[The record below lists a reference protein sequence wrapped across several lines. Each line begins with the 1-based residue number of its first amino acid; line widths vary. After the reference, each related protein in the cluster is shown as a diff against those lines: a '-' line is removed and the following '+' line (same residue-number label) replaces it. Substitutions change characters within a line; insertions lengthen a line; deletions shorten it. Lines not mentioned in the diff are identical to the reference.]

1 MTFDQ
6 KLPLWKLGAVLARTE
21 EPSERS
27 VIKRLMNTKRLH
39 YRLGWN
45 AASIDKRLTSAEDAE
60 KVYRLRHGEAFL
72 QDFLY
77 GYDDHLHERGFGH
90 LEQCPDHASGTCD
103 PSKGSPGLED
113 FI

>member
-6 KLPLWKLGAVLARTE
+6 QMPLWRLGALLARTE
-21 EPSERS
+21 EKSDRTA
-27 VIKRLMNTKRLH
+27 IKRLMNTKRLH

-45 AASIDKRLTSAEDAE
+45 AASIDRRLASAEDA
-60 KVYRLRHGEAFL
+60 KKIYLLRHGEAL
-72 QDFLY
+72 VQDFLY

-90 LEQCPDHASGTCD
+90 LEQCPDHAAGTCD
-103 PSKGSPGLED
+103 PLKGSPGLEE